1 MRHVFRMNKNTTHN
15 MLLKILSKFILRN
28 FTINVTNLVLTQT
41 KFTCS
46 NSTIETLEK
55 VVKFVQTRQNFIIDV
70 ILMFLLLTLNIFHA
84 LF

>member
-1 MRHVFRMNKNTTHN
+1 MNKNTTHN

-28 FTINVTNLVLTQT
+28 FTINVTNSVLTQT

-46 NSTIETLEK
+46 NSTIVTLEK
-55 VVKFVQTRQNFIIDV
+55 VVKFVQTHQNFIIDV